1 MLQDVH
7 ERVLVAARAG
17 ATGWETLP
25 YLRRAVRNRCLDVL
39 RARAA
44 RPATVELAA
53 DPPAGGD
60 PAGVA
65 ADRERLAELV
75 ADIRALPERQREA
88 LLANVLAAPAG
99 GPADGAS
106 KMLLLRARR
115 NLRVLAV
122 ARATPCHEIRAAL
135 AASAERGVRASEL
148 ARRHVLSC
156 PGCQAHRAKR
166 SLAGLFA
173 PLLAWLA
180 SLGSEV
186 GAVKVLAV
194 VAITSGTVPVIV
206 PQVRGGVAEVAE
218 QPARQIEKA
227 PAARPEPPRI
237 VVTPAPTSA
246 AAQSEPKREA
256 RRPAPSPKP
265 RLRAPSSNELREAAL
280 AEPKVAAALDR
291 AVTPD
296 EQATMTPRQKQ
307 VAARRQLRE
316 ERQAHKEKPR
326 PSKSPTATPTPAPPA
341 ATATPAATPPPE
353 EVIPPPAHT
362 DPDGLAGRCGR
373 PRLRRHHRLRPR
385 HPRPPRRR
393 CRLNLTRR
401 CTECLPVAR
410 YSNNLSRRCGRTRR
424 RRRRCRRDAGS
435 WRWSRRRRPVLRDA
449 AGVREESLGT
459 GGLRVRGAAH
469 EARRR
474 GRQVARE
481 DVDRRVGVERV
492 QVGRVRLEGDV
503 APVGG
508 DDRIVRRAA
517 VGAAV
522 TNVSSPV
529 RRSLR

>member
-1 MLQDVH
+1 VSVRLTTVDEAVAGALEAHRALLRNDATRLLRGSGEDPDDVLQDVH

-115 NLRVLAV
+115 NLRVVAV

-166 SLAGLFA
+166 GLAGLFA

-206 PQVRGGVAEVAE
+206 PQVRGGATEVAE

-237 VVTPAPTSA
+237 VVTPAPTFA
-246 AAQSEPKREA
+246 PAQSAPKREA
-256 RRPAPSPKP
+256 RPAPSPKP

-291 AVTPD
+291 AATPD
-296 EQATMTPRQKQ
+296 EQDKMTPRQKQ

-316 ERQAHKEKPR
+316 EREAKRAKPQ

-353 EVIPPPAHT
+353 EVVPPPAPT
-362 DPDGLAGRCGR
+362 PTPTASPDAT
-373 PRLRRHHRLRPR
+373 P
-385 HPRPPRRR
+385 
-393 CRLNLTRR
+393 T
-401 CTECLPVAR
+401 PVA
-410 YSNNLSRRCGRTRR
+410 TPPP
-424 RRRRCRRDAGS
+424 AET
-435 WRWSRRRRPVLRDA
+435 PPPA
-449 AGVREESLGT
+449 ATATPPPAETV
-459 GGLRVRGAAH
+459 
-469 EARRR
+469 
-474 GRQVARE
+474 
-481 DVDRRVGVERV
+481 
-492 QVGRVRLEGDV
+492 
-503 APVGG
+503 
-508 DDRIVRRAA
+508 
-517 VGAAV
+517 
-522 TNVSSPV
+522 
-529 RRSLR
+529 

>member
-1 MLQDVH
+1 M
-7 ERVLVAARAG
+7 
-17 ATGWETLP
+17 
-25 YLRRAVRNRCLDVL
+25 
-39 RARAA
+39 
-44 RPATVELAA
+44 
-53 DPPAGGD
+53 
-60 PAGVA
+60 A

-166 SLAGLFA
+166 GLAGLFA

-180 SLGSEV
+180 SLGSEL

-206 PQVRGGVAEVAE
+206 PQVRGGAAEVAE

-246 AAQSEPKREA
+246 ASQSGPTREG
-256 RRPAPSPKP
+256 RPAPTPKP

-291 AVTPD
+291 AATPD
-296 EQATMTPRQKQ
+296 EQAKMTPRQKQ

-316 ERQAHKEKPR
+316 EREANNAKPR
-326 PSKSPTATPTPAPPA
+326 PSKSPTATPTPAR
-341 ATATPAATPPPE
+341 PPP
-353 EVIPPPAHT
+353 P
-362 DPDGLAGRCGR
+362 RR
-373 PRLRRHHRLRPR
+373 PLRRH
-385 HPRPPRRR
+385 
-393 CRLNLTRR
+393 
-401 CTECLPVAR
+401 
-410 YSNNLSRRCGRTRR
+410 RR
-424 RRRRCRRDAGS
+424 RR
-435 WRWSRRRRPVLRDA
+435 
-449 AGVREESLGT
+449 
-459 GGLRVRGAAH
+459 
-469 EARRR
+469 
-474 GRQVARE
+474 
-481 DVDRRVGVERV
+481 
-492 QVGRVRLEGDV
+492 
-503 APVGG
+503 
-508 DDRIVRRAA
+508 
-517 VGAAV
+517 
-522 TNVSSPV
+522 
-529 RRSLR
+529 